1 MMSKLPIQ
9 GLNEDKK
16 WSNPLGHKGL
26 AIFYPFSSDKVG
38 CHVIMDKN
46 NKSKSRPGS

>member
-16 WSNPLGHKGL
+16 RPNLLGHKGL
-26 AIFYPFSSDKVG
+26 AIFYPFLSDKVG
-38 CHVIMDKN
+38 SHVIMGKN